1 MSDIGGGIRA
11 EGLQAPP
18 APAQMLDRLETTA
31 RVFGLTGLLP
41 RLEACRAG
49 LIDGGRLD
57 IAVLGRFKAGKS
69 SLLNTLLAR
78 PVLPVDVLPTTA
90 VVTRLEP
97 GSTDR
102 AVVRFLSGEER
113 HVSLEEV
120 PQYVTEAL
128 NPDNLKQV
136 AIVDVE
142 LESHG
147 ELRGLR
153 FVDTPGLGSVFA
165 HNSRAAREWLPRV
178 GVAMVA
184 INSNSPVSEDDV
196 SLLAEVATHTPETII
211 ILTKA
216 DLVPSGDLDR
226 VLRFVSREAEAQLGR
241 RFPVLPFSTAPGFE
255 EQRREVEGRL
265 RGFAL
270 SGDSTALRVLRHK
283 LAGLASDLR
292 QYLEVGLAAAEAGE
306 RARAELSQAL
316 AAERRSLDGVLREGR
331 TLSIERKRVAAM
343 HSRER
348 FLAHAVQVEAAMGA
362 RFQRASGEWRGHVG
376 KVAQAYRQW
385 LQTALGEELGE
396 LLHMGAEVVA
406 DDLIAAEASFGRLVR
421 AFQDRLAGAVE
432 RALGVRF
439 PAVEFEMEIE
449 EPGHPD
455 LSIDRTFDFPVET
468 LWPLIPMAVF
478 RRLILRTLRG
488 RLPWEV
494 EKNLSRLAVQW
505 SETAWRLI
513 DQMATQADT
522 FMHQELAA
530 VEELVG
536 RPQQGKAEIGQALA
550 EVRRL
555 EESAGATVE

>member
-1 MSDIGGGIRA
+1 MSDIGSGIRA
-11 EGLQAPP
+11 EGLQAFP
-18 APAQMLDRLETTA
+18 ALAQMLDRLEAMA

-41 RLEACRAG
+41 RLDACRAG
-49 LIDGGRLD
+49 LVDGGKLD

-97 GSTDR
+97 GSADR
-102 AVVRFLSGEER
+102 AVIRFLSGEER
-113 HVSLEEV
+113 HVALEEV

-128 NPDNLKQV
+128 NPDNLKRV

-142 LESHG
+142 LEFHG
-147 ELRGLR
+147 ELHGVR

-196 SLLAEVATHTPETII
+196 SLLAEVAIHTPETII

-226 VLRFVSREAEAQLGR
+226 VLGFVSQEAETRLGR

-255 EQRREVEGRL
+255 EERREVEARL
-265 RGFAL
+265 RAFVV

-283 LAGLASDLR
+283 RAVLVSDVR
-292 QYLEVGLAAAEAGE
+292 RYLEVGLAAAEAGE
-306 RARAELSQAL
+306 RARSELWQAL
-316 AAERRSLDGVLREGR
+316 VAERRSLDSVLREGR
-331 TLSIERKRVAAM
+331 TLSIERKRVVAM

-348 FLAHAVQVEAAMGA
+348 FLGHAVEVEAALGH
-362 RFQRASGEWRGHVG
+362 RFLRASGDWRGHVG
-376 KVAQAYRQW
+376 KVAHAYRDW
-385 LQTALGEELGE
+385 LQAALGEELGE
-396 LLHMGAEVVA
+396 LSHMGAEVVA
-406 DDLIAAEASFGRLVR
+406 DDLMAAEASFGRLVR

-432 RALGVRF
+432 RALGIRF

-455 LSIDRTFDFPVET
+455 LRIDRTFDFPVET
-468 LWPLIPMAVF
+468 FWPLIPMAVF
-478 RRLILRTLRG
+478 RRLILRTLRS
-488 RLPWEV
+488 RLPWEA

-522 FMHQELAA
+522 FMHHELAA
-530 VEELVG
+530 VEELLG
-536 RPQQGKAEIGQALA
+536 RPRQGTAELEAALA
-550 EVRRL
+550 EVRSF
-555 EESAGATVE
+555 EESASVVE